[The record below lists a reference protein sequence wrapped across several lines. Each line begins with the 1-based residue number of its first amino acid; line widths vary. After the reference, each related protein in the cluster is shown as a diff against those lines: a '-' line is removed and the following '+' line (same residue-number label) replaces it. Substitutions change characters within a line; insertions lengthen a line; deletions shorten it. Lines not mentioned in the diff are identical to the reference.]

1 MDTSLHYLTMANQML
16 IQKRLLERV
25 KASGLTLGQPKVL
38 DYLKDHDG
46 ASQKEIA
53 AGCLI
58 EAGSLTSI
66 LNRMEEKNLI
76 ERRMLNGNRRT
87 FHIFMTESGKK
98 ARNWLRKFSGKLK
111 RLPGKIFRRKKQKL
125 LWRFIIKFIRTCLR
139 QAVNIQGKRE
149 VTNEQTKKICDFSD
163 RAFCELARCQPDH
176 ESKSWNIANFIDSIC
191 TESQL
196 SVYTWK
202 LYNIFQYISDLAAAF
217 DPAQKL
223 QAGTRITDSGFHH
236 LRIFY

>member
-1 MDTSLHYLTMANQML
+1 MDTTLHYLTMANQML

-53 AGCLI
+53 AGCFI

-66 LNRMEEKNLI
+66 LNRMEEKGLI

-98 ARNWLRKFSGKLK
+98 S
-111 RLPGKIFRRKKQKL
+111 QKL
-125 LWRFIIKFIRTCLR
+125 VEEAFVEIEEAAWKDISPGEAEAFM
-139 QAVNIQGKRE
+139 
-149 VTNEQTKKICDFSD
+149 KIYHKIYSNLSETG
-163 RAFCELARCQPDH
+163 CE
-176 ESKSWNIANFIDSIC
+176 E
-191 TESQL
+191 TE
-196 SVYTWK
+196 K
-202 LYNIFQYISDLAAAF
+202 EGRN
-217 DPAQKL
+217 K
-223 QAGTRITDSGFHH
+223 
-236 LRIFY
+236 